1 MLSLY
6 GPDARRTGVTRRAAL
21 QIGGLGFT
29 GLLWSDLL
37 SQRSAAGQTGPGSP
51 NLAATFGKAK
61 SCILIFNYGGPS
73 HLDTWDLKPDA
84 PAEVRG
90 EFQPIATNVPG
101 ISITEHLPGL
111 ARRADRYAILR
122 STCHEDNDHAVGTY
136 LALTGHPHPQSR
148 PLGIEPAASP
158 LDMPSLGSVVSKLRP
173 SLQPIFPY
181 VTLGILQHLGNK
193 DSMGQNAACLG
204 KAYDPFCVPTGAQG
218 TKEVRSVLAAENGER
233 HRDRRAL
240 LEQMNVS
247 GPPLRVASG
256 PRSWDSY
263 TRRAHELLSSSLS
276 KDAFDLEREPQKV
289 RDLYGPIPFAQNCLL
304 ARRLVEAGVPLVTVY
319 SVGNRDWD
327 THGANFQTLKN
338 TLLPPM
344 DRGVSALLED
354 LDERGLLAETLVVW
368 MGDMGRTPLI
378 NKGAGR
384 DHWSYCYSV
393 VMGGASIRGGQVY
406 GSSDRRAAYPATNP
420 VSPQDIAATI
430 YHSLGIDPRTHL
442 LDQQGRPFTLTMGGR
457 PIGGLFG

>member
-1 MLSLY
+1 MLSLF
-6 GPDARRTGVTRRAAL
+6 GPGPRQAISRRAAL
-21 QIGGLGFT
+21 QVGGLGFT

-37 SQRSAAGQTGPGSP
+37 ARNASGNGGADSSK
-51 NLAATFGKAK
+51 LATFGKAK
-61 SCILIFNYGGPS
+61 SCILLFNYGGPS
-73 HLDTWDLKPDA
+73 HIDTWDLKPDA

-90 EFQPIATNVPG
+90 EFKPLATNVPG
-101 ISITEHLPGL
+101 ISISEHLPKLSRL
-111 ARRADRYAILR
+111 ADKYAVIR
-122 STCHEDNDHAVGTY
+122 SACHDDNDHAVGTY

-158 LDMPSLGSVVSKLRP
+158 LDKPSLGSVVSKLRP
-173 SLQPIFPY
+173 AEKPIFPY
-181 VTLGILQHLGNK
+181 VTLGYLKHLGNK
-193 DSMGQNAACLG
+193 DSMGQNGACLG
-204 KAYDPFCVPTGAQG
+204 KAYDPFCVPDGAAG
-218 TKEVRSVLAAENGER
+218 TKDVRAVMSAEGGNRLGGR
-233 HRDRRAL
+233 RDL

-247 GPPLRVASG
+247 GPPLRIAGG

-263 TRRAHELLSSSLS
+263 TRRANDLLASSLS

-289 RDLYGPIPFAQNCLL
+289 RDEYGSFPFAQNCLL

-327 THGANFQTLKN
+327 THGDNFNGLKK

-344 DRGVSALLED
+344 DQGFSALLTD
-354 LDERGLLAETLVVW
+354 LDRSGRLAETLVVW
-368 MGDMGRTPLI
+368 MGDMGRTPVI

-393 VMGGASIRGGQVY
+393 VLAGAGIRGGQAY

-430 YHSLGIDPRTHL
+430 YHSLGINPHTEL
-442 LDQQGRPFTLTMGGR
+442 IDQHGRPLTLTTGD
-457 PIGGLFG
+457 PIGGLYG

>member
-1 MLSLY
+1 MLSFFGLDDRQR
-6 GPDARRTGVTRRAAL
+6 GLSRRAAL

-37 SQRSAAGQTGPGSP
+37 SQPSLASESGPNASS
-51 NLAATFGKAK
+51 LAATFGKAK

-73 HLDTWDLKPDA
+73 HIDTWDLKPDA

-90 EFQPIATNVPG
+90 EFSPIATNVPG
-101 ISITEHLPGL
+101 IFIAEHLPKL
-111 ARRADRYAILR
+111 SRLADRYAVIR
-122 STCHEDNDHAVGTY
+122 SACHDDNDHAVGTY

-158 LDMPSLGSVVSKLRP
+158 LDKPSLGSVVSKLRP
-173 SLQPIFPY
+173 AEKPIFPY
-181 VTLGILQHLGNK
+181 VTLGILKHLGNK
-193 DSMGQNAACLG
+193 DSMGQNGACLG
-204 KAYDPFCVPTGAQG
+204 KAFDPFCVPAGAEG
-218 TKEVRSVLAAENGER
+218 TKEVRAVMSAEGGER
-233 HRDRRAL
+233 LGGRRDL
-240 LEQMNVS
+240 LEQMNVT
-247 GPPLRVASG
+247 GPPLRIAGG

-263 TRRAHELLSSSLS
+263 TRRAHELLASSMS

-289 RDLYGPIPFAQNCLL
+289 RDEYGPLPFAQNCLL
-304 ARRLVEAGVPLVTVY
+304 ARRLVDAGVPLVTVY

-327 THGANFQTLKN
+327 THGDNFKTLKN

-344 DRGVSALLED
+344 DQGVATLLAD
-354 LDERGLLAETLVVW
+354 LDRSGRLAETLVVW
-368 MGDMGRTPLI
+368 MGDMGRTPVI

-393 VMGGASIRGGQVY
+393 AMAGAGIRGGQAY

-430 YHSLGIDPRTHL
+430 YHSLGIDPHTHL
-442 LDQQGRPFTLTMGGR
+442 IDQHGRPLTLTTGS
-457 PIGGLFG
+457 PIEGLYG

>member
-1 MLSLY
+1 MLAIYQPNSPQP
-6 GPDARRTGVTRRAAL
+6 GISRRAAL
-21 QIGGLGFT
+21 QIGALGFT

-37 SQRSAAGQTGPGSP
+37 AKHSAAGQVGPGSSE
-51 NLAATFGKAK
+51 LAATFGKAK

-73 HLDTWDLKPDA
+73 HLDTWDLKPDV
-84 PAEVRG
+84 PAEIRG
-90 EFQPIATNVPG
+90 EFQPMPTNVSG
-101 ISITEHLPGL
+101 IFISEHLPQL
-111 ARRADRYAILR
+111 ARRADRYAIIR
-122 STCHEDNDHAVGTY
+122 SACHDDNDHAVGTY

-148 PLGIEPAASP
+148 PLGIEPAASA

-173 SLQPIFPY
+173 SQRPIFPY

-193 DSMGQNAACLG
+193 DSMGQNGACLG
-204 KAYDPFCVPTGAQG
+204 KTYDPFCVPSGAQG
-218 TKEVRSVLAAENGER
+218 TQDVRAVLTAESGER
-233 HRDRRAL
+233 LGGRRNL

-247 GPPLRVASG
+247 GPPLRIAGG
-256 PRSWDSY
+256 PLSWDSY

-289 RDLYGPIPFAQNCLL
+289 RDQYGPIPFAQNCLL

-327 THGANFQTLKN
+327 THGDNFKTLKN

-344 DRGVSALLED
+344 DQGVSALLED
-354 LDERGLLAETLVVW
+354 LDQRGLLSETLVVW

-378 NKGAGR
+378 NKAAGR

-393 VMGGASIRGGQVY
+393 VMAGAGIRGGQVY
-406 GSSDRRAAYPATNP
+406 GSSDRRAAYPAANP

-430 YHSLGIDPRTHL
+430 YHSLGIDLGTHL
-442 LDQQGRPFTLTMGGR
+442 LDQQGRPLTLTTGA
-457 PIGGLFG
+457 PIERLFA

>member
-6 GPDARRTGVTRRAAL
+6 GDDIRRKVISRRAAL
-21 QIGGLGFT
+21 QVGGLGFT
-29 GLLWSDLL
+29 GLMWADLL
-37 SQRSAAGQTGPGSP
+37 AKQSAAGQIGTSSAG
-51 NLAATFGKAK
+51 LASTFGKAR
-61 SCILIFNYGGPS
+61 SCILIFNYRGPS
-73 HLDTWDLKPDA
+73 HLDLWDLKPEA
-84 PAEVRG
+84 SAEVRG
-90 EFQPIATNVPG
+90 EFKPVGTNVPG
-101 ISITEHLPGL
+101 IAITEHLPRLGKL
-111 ARRADRYAILR
+111 ADKYTIIR
-122 STCHEDNDHAVGTY
+122 SACHEDNDHAVGTY

-148 PLGIEPAASP
+148 PLGVEPSASP

-173 SLQPIFPY
+173 SERPIFPY
-181 VTLGILQHLGNK
+181 VTLGILNHLGHN
-193 DSMGQNAACLG
+193 DSMGQNGGCLG
-204 KAYDPFCVPTGAQG
+204 KTYDPYSVPAGAQN
-218 TKEVRSVLAAENGER
+218 TKDVRTVLAAESGER
-233 HRDRRAL
+233 LGGRRTL

-247 GPPLRVASG
+247 GPPLRAAGG

-263 TRRAHELLSSSLS
+263 TQRAHELLSSSLS
-276 KDAFDLEREPQKV
+276 KDAFDLDKEPQKT

-344 DRGVSALLED
+344 DQGVSALLED
-354 LDERGLLAETLVVW
+354 LESRGLLAETLVVW
-368 MGDMGRTPLI
+368 MGDMGRTPVI

-393 VMGGASIRGGQVY
+393 VLAGAGIRGGQVY
-406 GSSDRRAAYPATNP
+406 GSSDRRAAYPASNP

-442 LDQQGRPFTLTMGGR
+442 HDQQGRPLTLTTGK
-457 PIGGLFG
+457 PVEGLFG

>member
-1 MLSLY
+1 MLSLF
-6 GPDARRTGVTRRAAL
+6 GPHDRRSGLSRRAAL
-21 QIGGLGFT
+21 QVGGLGFT

-37 SQRSAAGQTGPGSP
+37 AGNASAGQNGSESSK
-51 NLAATFGKAK
+51 LSATFGKAK
-61 SCILIFNYGGPS
+61 SCILLFNYGGPS
-73 HLDTWDLKPDA
+73 HIDTWDLKPDA

-90 EFQPIATNVPG
+90 EFNSIASNVPG
-101 ISITEHLPGL
+101 ISISEHLPRL
-111 ARRADRYAILR
+111 ARLADRYAVIR
-122 STCHEDNDHAVGTY
+122 SACHDDNDHAVGTY

-158 LDMPSLGSVVSKLRP
+158 LDKPSLGSVVSKLRP
-173 SLQPIFPY
+173 AEKPIFPY
-181 VTLGILQHLGNK
+181 VTLGILKHLGNK
-193 DSMGQNAACLG
+193 DSMGQNGACLG
-204 KAYDPFCVPTGAQG
+204 KAYDPFCVPAGAEG
-218 TKEVRSVLAAENGER
+218 TKDVRSVMSAEGGER
-233 HRDRRAL
+233 LGGRREL

-247 GPPLRVASG
+247 GPPLRIAGG

-263 TRRAHELLSSSLS
+263 TRRANELLASSLS

-289 RDLYGPIPFAQNCLL
+289 RDEYGLVPFAQNCLL

-327 THGANFQTLKN
+327 THGDNFKTLKN

-344 DRGVSALLED
+344 DQGVSALLAD
-354 LDERGLLAETLVVW
+354 LDRSGRLAETLVVW
-368 MGDMGRTPLI
+368 MGDMGRTPVI

-393 VMGGASIRGGQVY
+393 VMAGAGIRGGQVY
-406 GSSDRRAAYPATNP
+406 GSSDRLAAYPATNP

-430 YHSLGIDPRTHL
+430 YHSLGIDPHTHL
-442 LDQQGRPFTLTMGGR
+442 IDQHGRPLTLTTGD
-457 PIGGLFG
+457 PIGALFG